1 MEKFFIDSGKWLIR
15 EQDKWICNF
24 IIKFFWVI
32 PGQSFKGHWGAS
44 HKRTSMLEAARIS
57 RNQLWVVG
65 MPIHERKRLK
75 RKTDYHQMY
84 HLYIEVKDA
93 WQRMKNFFR
102 IYQNEIWMNPLIR
115 PTSCHNRRWKFET
128 SRKGYFNWKFPHK

>member
-1 MEKFFIDSGKWLIR
+1 
-15 EQDKWICNF
+15 
-24 IIKFFWVI
+24 
-32 PGQSFKGHWGAS
+32 
-44 HKRTSMLEAARIS
+44 MLEAARIS

-102 IYQNEIWMNPLIR
+102 IYQNEI
-115 PTSCHNRRWKFET
+115 
-128 SRKGYFNWKFPHK
+128 